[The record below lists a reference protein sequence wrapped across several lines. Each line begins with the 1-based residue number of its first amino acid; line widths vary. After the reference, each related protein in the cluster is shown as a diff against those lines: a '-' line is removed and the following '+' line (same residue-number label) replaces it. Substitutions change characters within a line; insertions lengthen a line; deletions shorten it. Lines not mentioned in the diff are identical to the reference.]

1 MGVYKLYSQAL
12 CSIFLSIAK
21 MFRLCQRKQNLFYFL
36 ILTKSMYDISIQ
48 HHCQLQCTVT
58 LSHPKYINFITLY
71 TRNIEKLYPRNG
83 EQQKQCSWSEWDDI
97 LWKFLIH
104 LQIFID
110 FGPDLYTVPHTMLY
124 SVINSFLL
132 INIPQTFIQAL
143 M

>member
-36 ILTKSMYDISIQ
+36 ILTKSMYNVWHIYPTPLLTAV
-48 HHCQLQCTVT
+48 HCTFIT
-58 LSHPKYINFITLY
+58 PKIHKFHNFISY

-83 EQQKQCSWSEWDDI
+83 EQCSWSEWDDI

-110 FGPDLYTVPHTMLY
+110 FGPNLYTVPHTPYY
-124 SVINSFLL
+124 SLL
-132 INIPQTFIQAL
+132 CN
-143 M
+143 